1 MKKLL
6 LIIALSSTTAFAYKD
21 KELHDKGKE
30 LHDKSCITCHM
41 VAHDDDFY
49 TRKDSKITT
58 LPKLT
63 RRVSKCVQAFSL
75 DWFPDEEKSVV
86 KYLNK
91 KYYQFKK

>member
-1 MKKLL
+1 
-6 LIIALSSTTAFAYKD
+6 
-21 KELHDKGKE
+21 
-30 LHDKSCITCHM
+30 M

-63 RRVSKCVQAFSL
+63 GRVSKCVQAFSL

-86 KYLNK
+86 HSSSILAAISLFER
-91 KYYQFKK
+91 FKLLSRSSKAVTMPLLLSVV